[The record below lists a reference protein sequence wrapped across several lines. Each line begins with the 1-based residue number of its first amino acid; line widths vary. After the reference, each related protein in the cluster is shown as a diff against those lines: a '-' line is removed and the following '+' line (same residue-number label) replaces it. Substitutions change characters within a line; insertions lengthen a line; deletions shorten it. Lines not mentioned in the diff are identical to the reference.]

1 MPGVIRG
8 LLHRAGDLAGS
19 EVVLYDL
26 DSERLRLM
34 ETLGGKM
41 VAAAGADLAVRTEP
55 ALRAALV
62 DADFVFTTFRP
73 GGMAARH
80 LDESIPL
87 RYGVVGQET
96 AGPGGFLMACRSVP
110 VLLRIARLCD
120 EVAPAAWIVNY
131 TNPTNIVTDAVLR
144 FGGGIRIVGL
154 CDGHAGD
161 LELWAALLGYP
172 TTPGRMEADWIGL
185 NHATWAERVRLDGAD
200 VSAEVRQRLASLEPP
215 PGESSLLRQLTELG
229 RAFGLLANAYAPYY
243 FFHDDVAGEL
253 RAKGTTRAQEVMAR
267 LPDLYADYQAA
278 AAREHPEPSRE
289 RGLMGRTS
297 VPDRTGMVFRGRY
310 RIRCEASPWQ
320 STSTS
325 GWRPKPPRRGTG
337 ASRCRPSWSTRSCG
351 ARRPPR
357 RSWRRAS
364 PLMPPTS
371 HSSADPPPPGVTQ
384 PAAGRR
390 DLQGPPGRR
399 SGCRRG

>member
-1 MPGVIRG
+1 MPARRIVVIGAGSAFMPGVIRG

-131 TNPTNIVTDAVLR
+131 TNPTNIVT
-144 FGGGIRIVGL
+144 
-154 CDGHAGD
+154 
-161 LELWAALLGYP
+161 
-172 TTPGRMEADWIGL
+172 
-185 NHATWAERVRLDGAD
+185 
-200 VSAEVRQRLASLEPP
+200 
-215 PGESSLLRQLTELG
+215 
-229 RAFGLLANAYAPYY
+229 
-243 FFHDDVAGEL
+243 
-253 RAKGTTRAQEVMAR
+253 
-267 LPDLYADYQAA
+267 
-278 AAREHPEPSRE
+278 
-289 RGLMGRTS
+289 
-297 VPDRTGMVFRGRY
+297 
-310 RIRCEASPWQ
+310 
-320 STSTS
+320 
-325 GWRPKPPRRGTG
+325 RR
-337 ASRCRPSWSTRSCG
+337 
-351 ARRPPR
+351 
-357 RSWRRAS
+357 
-364 PLMPPTS
+364 
-371 HSSADPPPPGVTQ
+371 
-384 PAAGRR
+384 
-390 DLQGPPGRR
+390 
-399 SGCRRG
+399 